1 MRNLIA
7 RVLAEHHLTASAG
20 TWRCRC
26 GEGSVGEAPWQV
38 TPVARAE
45 IGSDADRH
53 LAEQIVAAIEASQP
67 DHIIE
72 ITEDRWTIQHSMACR
87 VDGRL
92 FDCPVNRAA
101 YRLAIANW
109 PDDMGRYRCDVDERG
124 WLVIG
129 EAVTPCG

>member
-1 MRNLIA
+1 MRDLIA
-7 RVLAEHHLTASAG
+7 RVLAEHHVTASAG

-53 LAEQIVAAIEASQP
+53 LAGAIVAAIEACQP
-67 DHIIE
+67 DHII
-72 ITEDRWTIQHSMACR
+72 DLRDDGWTIQHSACR
-87 VDGRL
+87 LDGRL

-101 YRLAIANW
+101 FKLNGPPAA
-109 PDDMGRYRCDVDERG
+109 PGRYRCYVDDDG

-129 EAVTPCG
+129 EAVTPC